1 MQRDRPIIVIVHLL
15 EEEFNLLFGNIGMDM
30 FDKLVKLWEAQLLV
44 IFESEIG
51 E

>member
-15 EEEFNLLFGNIGMDM
+15 KEEFNFLFGNIGMDM
-30 FDKLVKLWEAQLLV
+30 LDKLVELWEAQLLV